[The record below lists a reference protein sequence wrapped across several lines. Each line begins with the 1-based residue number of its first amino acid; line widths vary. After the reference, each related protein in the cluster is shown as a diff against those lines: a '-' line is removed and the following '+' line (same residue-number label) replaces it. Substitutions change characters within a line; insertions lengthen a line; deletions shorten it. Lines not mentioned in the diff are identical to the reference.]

1 MTDHTEPRKTKTKAF
16 ECVTQEKK
24 VNDSSYTMDKLII
37 EGICPPYLVP
47 SKSYLKRCLPSIIED
62 PAGNDVNNETIIVD
76 GDHMP
81 DDENILAGDIQDAM
95 GYVAKLMNARGVAEK
110 AFADI
115 RDSGWF
121 ILAGLIIGMILAF
134 VWIILMR

>member
-1 MTDHTEPRKTKTKAF
+1 MTR
-16 ECVTQEKK
+16 
-24 VNDSSYTMDKLII
+24 LID

-47 SKSYLKRCLPSIIED
+47 SKSYLKRCLPSLVED
-62 PAGNDVNNETIIVD
+62 PNGNDINNETIIVD
-76 GDHMP
+76 GGDMP
-81 DDENILAGDIQDAM
+81 DGDDILAGDIQDAM

-121 ILAGLIIGMILAF
+121 ILAGLFIGMILAF

>member
-1 MTDHTEPRKTKTKAF
+1 M
-16 ECVTQEKK
+16 
-24 VNDSSYTMDKLII
+24 NDSNYNMDRLIT

-47 SKSYLKRCLPSIIED
+47 SKSYLKRCLPSLVED
-62 PAGNDVNNETIIVD
+62 PSGNDLTNETVIVD
-76 GDHMP
+76 GGDMP
-81 DDENILAGDIQDAM
+81 DGESILAGDIQDAM
-95 GYVAKLMNARGVAEK
+95 GYVAKLMNGRGVAEK

-121 ILAGLIIGMILAF
+121 ILVGLIIGMVLAF

>member
-1 MTDHTEPRKTKTKAF
+1 M
-16 ECVTQEKK
+16 
-24 VNDSSYTMDKLII
+24 NDSSYTMDKLIT

-47 SKSYLKRCLPSIIED
+47 SKSYLKRCLPSIVED
-62 PAGNDVNNETIIVD
+62 PNNPGNDVNNETVIVD

-81 DDENILAGDIQDAM
+81 DEENILAGDIQDAM
-95 GYVAKLMNARGVAEK
+95 GYVAQLMNARGVAEK

>member
-1 MTDHTEPRKTKTKAF
+1 MN
-16 ECVTQEKK
+16 VTQEKK
-24 VNDSSYTMDKLII
+24 VNDSSYTMTKLID

-47 SKSYLKRCLPSIIED
+47 SKSYLKRCLPSIVED
-62 PAGNDVNNETIIVD
+62 PAGNDVNNETVIVD
-76 GDHMP
+76 GSDMP
-81 DDENILAGDIQDAM
+81 DGDDILAGDIQDAM

>member
-1 MTDHTEPRKTKTKAF
+1 MTR
-16 ECVTQEKK
+16 
-24 VNDSSYTMDKLII
+24 LID

-47 SKSYLKRCLPSIIED
+47 SKSYLKRCLPSLVED
-62 PAGNDVNNETIIVD
+62 PNGNDINNETIIVD
-76 GDHMP
+76 GGDMP
-81 DDENILAGDIQDAM
+81 DGDDILAGDIQDAM
-95 GYVAKLMNARGVAEK
+95 GYIAKLMNGRGVAEK

-121 ILAGLIIGMILAF
+121 ILAGLIIGMVLAF